1 MSGDLKSAL
10 CGKCKVAL
18 EGPADP
24 KPDSVFACPSCGEAD
39 TLQNVTRIIAEFV
52 EETTARFFEEK
63 LRGIAAR
70 SKAIKLTS
78 KPIPHRQHRF
88 VIDLKL

>member
-1 MSGDLKSAL
+1 MAGDTKAAL

-24 KPDSVFACPSCGEAD
+24 KPDSVFACPTCGEAD
-39 TLQNVTRIIAEFV
+39 TLQNVTRIIAQFV
-52 EETTARFFEEK
+52 EEKTARHFQESF
-63 LRGIAAR
+63 RRIAAR